1 VATEES
7 DFIEDETPAA
17 EHDRDLLGFRDPPGE
32 QATAPAPPG
41 GRQPGEFEENVEPN
55 STLGDAE
62 LVGSRD
68 TELHLYETRRKLA
81 MGLLWLVGALA
92 GLPTVAL
99 IFGHWLHFKSD
110 DYREVSLV
118 FTPIVALASAAFGFF
133 FASDERRF

>member
-1 VATEES
+1 MVTEES
-7 DFIEDETPAA
+7 EFVEDEPPAGQDDQGLIIL
-17 EHDRDLLGFRDPPGE
+17 EE
-32 QATAPAPPG
+32 
-41 GRQPGEFEENVEPN
+41 GEFVVPATPDDEFVENVQPN

-62 LVGSRD
+62 LVGSHD

-92 GLPTVAL
+92 SLPTVAL

-133 FASDERRF
+133 FASDERRV

>member
-1 VATEES
+1 MTTEGSE
-7 DFIEDETPAA
+7 FVEDEPPAEDDQGLIVVDEA
-17 EHDRDLLGFRDPPGE
+17 EPSD
-32 QATAPAPPG
+32 
-41 GRQPGEFEENVEPN
+41 EFVEHVQPN

-62 LVGSRD
+62 LLGAHD
-68 TELHLYETRRKLA
+68 TERHMYETRRKLA

-92 GLPTVAL
+92 SLPTVAL

-133 FASDERRF
+133 FASDERRI